1 MAEPHPIELRERVV
15 EAYESGIGS
24 YATVAGLFAVGE
36 ATVKRWTWQYRRD
49 GELFPR
55 KKGGGTR
62 SDISLDELE
71 VIVGLLGDANADEI
85 TVEYNR
91 GRRGNARRHV
101 SSIKRALHRAG
112 YVVKKSGSVHWSSS
126 DPTSSRN
133 DSPSGE

>member
-15 EAYESGIGS
+15 EAYESGVGS

-55 KKGGGTR
+55 KKAGGTP

-71 VIVGLLGDANADEI
+71 VIVAMLGDANADEI
-85 TVEYNR
+85 TAEYNR
-91 GRRGNARRHV
+91 GRRGEARRHV

-112 YVVKKSGSVHWSSS
+112 YVVKKSGCVRWSNS
-126 DPTSSRN
+126 DPTSSRS
-133 DSPSGE
+133 DVRSGD